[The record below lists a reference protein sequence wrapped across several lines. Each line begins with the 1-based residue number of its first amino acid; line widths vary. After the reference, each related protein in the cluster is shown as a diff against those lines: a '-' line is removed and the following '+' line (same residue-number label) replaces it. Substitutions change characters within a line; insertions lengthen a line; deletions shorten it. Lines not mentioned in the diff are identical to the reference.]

1 MANTY
6 TWTINKLD
14 VRPTQDSLSNVVY
27 NIHWG
32 YTATSDQTDADGNAY
47 SATNIGTQTVTA
59 PDPAAF
65 TAFESLTQTDVEG
78 WLENSSLDLT
88 SLKNSLD
95 KQIEKLIT
103 PESVALDAPWLV

>member
-6 TWTINKLD
+6 NWTINKLD

-47 SATNIGTQTVTA
+47 SATNIGVQIVST
-59 PDPAAF
+59 PDPSNF
-65 TAFESLTQTDVEG
+65 TAFESLTQADVEG
-78 WLENSSLDLT
+78 WLEASDLDVAGLKASLDL
-88 SLKNSLD
+88 
-95 KQIEKLIT
+95 QIEKLIT
-103 PESVALDAPWLV
+103 PDSVALDAPWLV